1 MSSATNDGAAGT
13 PPPPD
18 PSMRQRTST
27 LRRSCEACRAVKARC
42 VVEPPDGTANQ
53 TRYCKRCLSHGIE
66 CQFENA
72 LARPKK
78 LKYAARTRV
87 KDVEEKLDGLIALIS
102 SRREASVS
110 AATPPAAP
118 ESVAGP
124 SGSISAAQV
133 AAAPR
138 NDFLY
143 NNPLHN
149 IANPTYPIP
158 IGLDLNF
165 DEMPFLGNTTG
176 SGSLTNMNAGHS
188 LTSSYGDVIDRG
200 LVQEELASVLLTEF
214 TTYSEKQFPFVTMP
228 SYASLS
234 YMRRDR
240 PYVLLA
246 ILTVTADT
254 ALQARLALEF
264 RKAFAQAML
273 VESRNSLDLLQSVLI
288 FCIWH
293 HQYFRPYSSQLYQL
307 SQIAVTMAVEINL
320 PSTMSPTLTSLM
332 APHQQALG
340 QRTRNSRTPTEQM
353 ANEIERAR
361 TFLGTYCLSA
371 SIATAHRKPTHF
383 KYDRRMDQACQ
394 FLANA
399 REIPSD
405 THLLPY
411 HVQIRKLSED
421 VDRVFGNLDQGGIT
435 LDARYIETMVKDF
448 ERQYEQLRLSM
459 TQQSWDNAALKCA
472 MMYLPVVIYEVSLR
486 IPPEHQALLEVTPT
500 AHCCNWCGSPTRL
513 AILMKCIA
521 AAQAYIRCY
530 IDLPE
535 NDARHVTIVEVS
547 RHVDAVLILTRAGL
561 GFDTKNFQQG
571 AFAMGRADLLKAADV
586 ARYLEA
592 SERKMASLVT
602 MTDAVNN
609 NNGGG
614 PSAGSGREER
624 QDLFWQMKQ
633 IFQISLAWYNKHV
646 TGDPGEPQQVSQV
659 ESHENAKLDVS
670 PIFWISEGTTMARA
684 RCGVDKALEGIPHF
698 ATDDVNNMIHALSS
712 CVETGPVVQQLPGNN
727 NTGAAG
733 PSGSLANPIPAAAAM
748 GNASVPSSGGSGF
761 TSALDPR
768 LGVPLDQTNDAIP
781 SWSADQSAEL
791 FSTIPQQSSTSPWF
805 SL

>member
-1 MSSATNDGAAGT
+1 M
-13 PPPPD
+13 
-18 PSMRQRTST
+18 
-27 LRRSCEACRAVKARC
+27 
-42 VVEPPDGTANQ
+42 AN
-53 TRYCKRCLSHGIE
+53 S
-66 CQFENA
+66 N
-72 LARPKK
+72 
-78 LKYAARTRV
+78 
-87 KDVEEKLDGLIALIS
+87 
-102 SRREASVS
+102 
-110 AATPPAAP
+110 
-118 ESVAGP
+118 
-124 SGSISAAQV
+124 
-133 AAAPR
+133 
-138 NDFLY
+138 
-143 NNPLHN
+143 
-149 IANPTYPIP
+149 YPIP

-165 DEMPFLGNTTG
+165 DEMPYAG
-176 SGSLTNMNAGHS
+176 SSSGALTNMNAGHS

-200 LVQEELASVLLTEF
+200 LVQEELASTLLTEF
-214 TTYSEKQFPFVTMP
+214 TSYSEKQFPFVTMP

-320 PSTMSPTLTSLM
+320 PSNLSPTLTSLM
-332 APHQQALG
+332 APHQHTLSP
-340 QRTRNSRTPTEQM
+340 RPRNSRTPTEQM

-405 THLLPY
+405 TNLLPY

-421 VDRVFGNLDQGGIT
+421 VDRIFGNLDQGGIT

-459 TQQSWDNAALKCA
+459 TPQSWDNAALKCA
-472 MMYLPVVIYEVSLR
+472 MMYLPVVIYEVALR

-500 AHCCNWCGSPTRL
+500 AQCCNWCGSPTRL

-521 AAQAYIRCY
+521 AAQAYVRCY
-530 IDLPE
+530 LELPE
-535 NDARHVTIVEVS
+535 HEARHVTIVEVS
-547 RHVDAVLILTRAGL
+547 RHVDAILILTRAGL

-602 MTDAVNN
+602 MTDSVNN

-614 PSAGSGREER
+614 PSAGSGREEK
-624 QDLFWQMKQ
+624 QDLFWQMKH
-633 IFQISLAWYNKHV
+633 IFQISLAWYSKHV
-646 TGDPGEPQQVSQV
+646 AGEPGEPQQITQV
-659 ESHENAKLDVS
+659 EPYENQKLDVS
-670 PIFWISEGTTMARA
+670 PVFWISEGTTMARA
-684 RCGVDKALEGIPHF
+684 KCGIDKAIEDMPHL
-698 ATDDVNNMIHALSS
+698 AVDEVNHMISTLSH
-712 CVETGPVVQQLPGNN
+712 CVETGAVVPRPMASNN
-727 NTGAAG
+727 VADAG
-733 PSGSLANPIPAAAAM
+733 PSGSASTGVQATATAIPSATM
-748 GNASVPSSGGSGF
+748 SNASASSSSGGAF
-761 TSALDPR
+761 VSALDPR
-768 LGVPLDQTNDAIP
+768 LGVTMDPSNETVP

-791 FSTIPQQSSTSPWF
+791 FSNIPNSSSNSPWF

>member
-1 MSSATNDGAAGT
+1 MSSTPNDGAAGT
-13 PPPPD
+13 PPPSG

-42 VVEPPDGTANQ
+42 VVEPPDGTTDQ

-102 SRREASVS
+102 SRREASAS
-110 AATPPAAP
+110 AATSPPAP
-118 ESVAGP
+118 EPVADP
-124 SGSISAAQV
+124 SGSGPSAPV
-133 AAAPR
+133 AATSG
-138 NDFLY
+138 NDFY
-143 NNPLHN
+143 YSGPISN
-149 IANPTYPIP
+149 IANPAYPIP

-165 DEMPFLGNTTG
+165 DEMPFLGNAG
-176 SGSLTNMNAGHS
+176 GSLATLNAGHS

-320 PSTMSPTLTSLM
+320 PGTMSPTLASLM

-340 QRTRNSRTPTEQM
+340 QRTRSSRTPTEQM

-421 VDRVFGNLDQGGIT
+421 VDRVFGNLDQGGIA

-472 MMYLPVVIYEVSLR
+472 MLYLPVVIYEVALR
-486 IPPEHQALLEVTPT
+486 IPPEHQALLEVTPS
-500 AHCCNWCGSPTRL
+500 AHCCNWCGSATRL
-513 AILMKCIA
+513 AMLMKCIA

-535 NDARHVTIVEVS
+535 IEARHVTIVEVS
-547 RHVDAVLILTRAGL
+547 RHVDAILILTRAGL
-561 GFDTKNFQQG
+561 GFDTKIFQQG
-571 AFAMGRADLLKAADV
+571 AFAMGRADLLKAVDV

-602 MTDAVNN
+602 MTDSVNN

-624 QDLFWQMKQ
+624 QDMFWQMRQ

-646 TGDPGEPQQVSQV
+646 TGESGELQQFSQLEAH
-659 ESHENAKLDVS
+659 ESAKLDVS

-684 RCGVDKALEGIPHF
+684 QCDVDRALEGIPHF
-698 ATDDVNNMIHALSS
+698 ATDEVNDMIHALSS
-712 CVETGPVVQQLPGNN
+712 CVEAGPVVHQQMPGGDNNNINNNN
-727 NTGAAG
+727 NTGSAG
-733 PSGSLANPIPAAAAM
+733 LSGSIPQSMPQAAL
-748 GNASVPSSGGSGF
+748 GNTSA
-761 TSALDPR
+761 SALDPR
-768 LGVPLDQTNDAIP
+768 LGATMDQSNQAVP

-791 FSTIPQQSSTSPWF
+791 FGNIPQQNATSPWF